1 METRRGKGIK
11 REQMKIEK
19 NYLLTLTYNKIPLFL
34 LIDNCKLKG
43 ETLEYVTGQGRANIW
58 RQALESKPLQNVAA
72 EVKNKNFEDESGKS
86 SKEMANIQS
95 I

>member
-1 METRRGKGIK
+1 METRGGKGIK

-43 ETLEYVTGQGRANIW
+43 ETLEYVTEDKAEQTFGGRPWRANLYKMW
-58 RQALESKPLQNVAA
+58 LLK
-72 EVKNKNFEDESGKS
+72 
-86 SKEMANIQS
+86 
-95 I
+95 